1 MNKSRAVL
9 ELVLAITFYVVILII
24 SLKSLTHIENQSL
37 KVLVSLLPVLPVILV
52 IWVIIRQFIRFD
64 ELQRK
69 IQLQALAI
77 SFLGTAFLTFS
88 YGFLEN
94 IGFPKLTMFI
104 VWPIMGTFWSMS
116 TIIGSWYYN
125 R

>member
-24 SLKSLTHIENQSL
+24 SLKALTHIENQSL

-52 IWVIIRQFIRFD
+52 IWIIIRQFIRFD

-104 VWPIMGTFWSMS
+104 VWPMMGTFWSMS

>member
-24 SLKSLTHIENQSL
+24 SLKALTHIENQSL

-104 VWPIMGTFWSMS
+104 VLPMMGTFWSMS

>member
-24 SLKSLTHIENQSL
+24 SLKALTHIENQSL

-52 IWVIIRQFIRFD
+52 IWVISRQFIRFD

-104 VWPIMGTFWSMS
+104 VWPMMGTFWSMS

>member
-24 SLKSLTHIENQSL
+24 SLKALTHIENQSL

-94 IGFPKLTMFI
+94 IGFPKLTLFL
-104 VWPIMGTFWSMS
+104 VWPMMGTFWSMS

>member
-24 SLKSLTHIENQSL
+24 SLKALTHIENQSL

-64 ELQRK
+64 ELQCK

-77 SFLGTAFLTFS
+77 SVLGTAFLTFS

-104 VWPIMGTFWSMS
+104 VWPMMGTFWSMS

>member
-24 SLKSLTHIENQSL
+24 SLKALTHIENQSL

-52 IWVIIRQFIRFD
+52 MWVIIRQFIRFD

-104 VWPIMGTFWSMS
+104 VWPMMGTFWSMS

>member
-24 SLKSLTHIENQSL
+24 SLKALTHIENQSL

-104 VWPIMGTFWSMS
+104 VWPMMGTFWSMS
-116 TIIGSWYYN
+116 KIIGSWYYN

>member
-24 SLKSLTHIENQSL
+24 SLKALTHIENQSL

-52 IWVIIRQFIRFD
+52 IWVIIHQFIRFD

-104 VWPIMGTFWSMS
+104 VWPMMGTFWSMS

>member
-24 SLKSLTHIENQSL
+24 SLKALTHIENQSL

-77 SFLGTAFLTFS
+77 SFLGTASLTFS

-104 VWPIMGTFWSMS
+104 VWPMMGTFWSMS

>member
-24 SLKSLTHIENQSL
+24 SLKALTHIENQSL

-77 SFLGTAFLTFS
+77 SFLGTAFLSFS

-104 VWPIMGTFWSMS
+104 VWPMMGTFWSMS

>member
-24 SLKSLTHIENQSL
+24 SLKALTHIENQSL

-52 IWVIIRQFIRFD
+52 FWVIIRQFIRFD

-116 TIIGSWYYN
+116 TIIGTWYYN

>member
-24 SLKSLTHIENQSL
+24 SLKALTHIENQSL
-37 KVLVSLLPVLPVILV
+37 KVLVSLLPVLPGILV

-104 VWPIMGTFWSMS
+104 VWPMMGTFWSMS

>member
-24 SLKSLTHIENQSL
+24 SLKALTHIENQSL
-37 KVLVSLLPVLPVILV
+37 KVLVSLLPVLPDILV

-104 VWPIMGTFWSMS
+104 VWPMMGTFWSMS

>member
-24 SLKSLTHIENQSL
+24 SLKALTHIENQSL

-94 IGFPKLTMFI
+94 IGFPKMTMFI
-104 VWPIMGTFWSMS
+104 VWPMMGTFWSMS

>member
-24 SLKSLTHIENQSL
+24 SLKALTHIENQSL

-104 VWPIMGTFWSMS
+104 VWPMMGTFWSIS

>member
-24 SLKSLTHIENQSL
+24 SLKALTHIENQSL

-104 VWPIMGTFWSMS
+104 VWPMMGTF
-116 TIIGSWYYN
+116 GQ
-125 R
+125 

>member
-24 SLKSLTHIENQSL
+24 SLKALTHIENQSL

-104 VWPIMGTFWSMS
+104 VWPMMGTFWSMS

>member
-9 ELVLAITFYVVILII
+9 ALVLAITFYVVILII
-24 SLKSLTHIENQSL
+24 SLKALTHIENQSL

-104 VWPIMGTFWSMS
+104 VWPMMGTFWSMS

>member
-24 SLKSLTHIENQSL
+24 SLKALTHIENQSL
-37 KVLVSLLPVLPVILV
+37 KVLVSLLPVLPVIMV

-104 VWPIMGTFWSMS
+104 VWPMMGTFWSMS